1 MNLAPAAGIGIGAFI
16 AFANGANDVSKGI
29 ATLAGSGATNLR
41 TAVLW
46 GAIWTTAGSLAAFI
60 FAGEMV
66 NTFGKGLLS
75 PGIVPTLSAG
85 IATMLGAAVWV
96 ALSTRLG
103 LPVSTT
109 HAIVGSITGVASVAY
124 GLGGMRWNTL
134 GAKVAIPL
142 LLSPV
147 LSMLFTRLI
156 LMLWKESRTTADCL
170 CAEVTAEPIAL
181 ATATN
186 NINIAAGI
194 LPDLQ
199 ISSCSEVDREA
210 GHPKGVS
217 FTLDHLH
224 WLTSGTV
231 SFARGLNDA
240 PKMVALLL
248 GVAALTQVGSVTSL
262 AAFILVAVGILIGS
276 LVAGLKVSKVMAQ
289 DITPMNHREGFTANL
304 VTALLVGPGAAFGLP
319 MSTTHVASG
328 AIIGTGLNQ
337 SEKMN
342 WQTVKQIVLAWVVTL
357 PAAALFG
364 VAIYELLRWTGV
376 S

>member
-1 MNLAPAAGIGIGAFI
+1 MNLAPAAGIAIGAFI

-41 TAVLW
+41 KAVLW
-46 GAIWTTAGSLAAFI
+46 GAICTTAGSLAAFI
-60 FAGEMV
+60 FAGEMM
-66 NTFGKGLLS
+66 NTFGKGLLA

-186 NINIAAGI
+186 NINVAAGV

-289 DITPMNHREGFTANL
+289 DITPMNHREGFIANL

-364 VAIYELLRWTGV
+364 VVLYELLRWTGV